1 MRTIGII
8 GGMGPAAT
16 IKMQQQI
23 FDATVAKNDQDH
35 VPVIT
40 YSFPQMPD
48 RTQAILYGGQSPVPD
63 LQRVAKVLE
72 DGGASALLMP
82 CNTAHYFIEDVRA
95 AVSIPVI
102 DMIEETAK
110 FIFDTYGD
118 VKVGLLATNGT
129 VLSGIYQDR
138 LSKYGI
144 DLVIPDEIE
153 QETLVMDSIYGEQ
166 GVKAGFSDEPA
177 KLLQLAVDQLLKKGA
192 QIIIGGCTEIPLVL
206 KEEDIGMAVVDPSKI
221 VAEMCVKYCM
231 EKVLV

>member
-16 IKMQQQI
+16 IKLQQQI
-23 FDATVAKNDQDH
+23 FDSTNAATDQEH

-48 RTQAILYGGQSPVPD
+48 RTQAILYGGESPVPH

-102 DMIEETAK
+102 DMIEETARH
-110 FIFDTYGD
+110 ISEIYGNL
-118 VKVGLLATNGT
+118 KVGLLATNGT

-138 LSKYGI
+138 LSRYGI
-144 DLVIPDEIE
+144 DVVVPEEIE
-153 QETLVMDSIYGEQ
+153 QETLVMEAIYGP
-166 GVKAGFSDEPA
+166 GGIKAGFSELPA
-177 KLLQLAVDQLLKKGA
+177 KQLQLAVDQLMKKGA

-206 KEEDIGMAVVDPSKI
+206 KEEDIGMVVVDPSQI
-221 VAEMCVKYCM
+221 VAEMSVKYCM